1 MSSRCIAALLFA
13 TLLLRAEA
21 PPKLDSLQTF
31 AALPVR
37 EATVFK
43 DGHALLLHRG
53 AARVDAAGNVVLTE
67 LPAPVLGT
75 LFATSATP
83 AAKLTGT
90 AARHAIVQVP
100 RTALTNAELLRANL
114 GAQVVVQ
121 EKSDGE
127 APGASFTG
135 TVLGFPTRSAAEE
148 AATNPPRSEPY
159 LPNVGNMVLLQTD
172 DGVVALPLDRV
183 RLLTFRQAPQMQVTG
198 EELRQLLTLQLDW
211 GATKPAATAEI
222 ALGYVQRGLRWIP
235 NYRITL
241 DGKGQAVVELQATLV
256 NELADLHDVTLNL
269 VVGAPQIAFA
279 DLPDPLAMQ
288 RAVTQVMNYQRD
300 QRGDANFFSNAI
312 MSQQMAMPM
321 RQRGE
326 EQTGSGLDLGPAV
339 AGAEQR
345 EDLHVYTLKGITL
358 RRGERITLPVST
370 VTLNHT
376 DVYTLQVPLA
386 PPGQAY
392 ERLDSEQQQRLAQ
405 LLATSRVKHQI
416 RLQNS
421 GSAPL
426 TTAPALIRR
435 GEQLLAQSLL
445 TYTAVGAKVDLE
457 LNPAVNVPVR
467 REESVVKQTPN
478 AIVIDGNHFTRHDLS
493 GTLTLTN
500 YSGAPITLEVE
511 RVVFG
516 LADSA
521 DNDGKL
527 RQLNGLENIDR
538 YLDLGDARRGRSFDM
553 TWWWRGTNGLGLFT
567 WDLTLPAGES
577 RTLTYTW
584 HYFWR

>member
-1 MSSRCIAALLFA
+1 MSIRCIAALLFA

-21 PPKLDSLQTF
+21 PPKLDALQTF

-75 LFATSATP
+75 FFAVSATP

-100 RTALTNAELLRANL
+100 RTALTHAELLRANL
-114 GAQVVVQ
+114 GARVLIQ
-121 EKSDGE
+121 DTNG
-127 APGASFTG
+127 PSFDATI
-135 TVLGFPTRSAAEE
+135 LGFPTRSAAEE

-159 LPNVGNMVLLQTD
+159 LPTVGNLVLLQTD
-172 DGVVALPLDRV
+172 DGVVALPLDRI

-211 GATKPAATAEI
+211 GAAKPATTAEV
-222 ALGYVQRGLRWIP
+222 ALAYVQRGLRWIP

-279 DLPDPLAMQ
+279 DLPDPLALQ
-288 RAVTQVMNYQRD
+288 RAVSQVMDYQRD
-300 QRGDANFFSNAI
+300 RRMDNGFLINNAI

-321 RQRGE
+321 RQQDGG
-326 EQTGSGLDLGPAV
+326 QPTGGLDLGPAV

-370 VTLNHT
+370 VTLGYT

-386 PPGQAY
+386 PPVQSY
-392 ERLDSEQQQRLAQ
+392 DRLDSEQQQRLAQ

-478 AIVIDGNHFTRHDLS
+478 AIVIDGNHFTRHDLT
-493 GTLTLTN
+493 GTMTLTN
-500 YSGAPITLEVE
+500 YTGAPIQVEVE
-511 RVVFG
+511 RVIFG

-553 TWWWRGTNGLGLFT
+553 SWWWRGTNGLGLFS
-567 WDLTLPAGES
+567 WDLALPAGES